1 MPTDTWCTHD
11 SHHSFC
17 QECMEGPQPLE
28 GRAASKPTRAQAV
41 PAVPLM
47 TRQTPT
53 AAEAAEA
60 AVAAAD

>member
-28 GRAASKPTRAQAV
+28 GRAASKPARAQAT
-41 PAVPLM
+41 PAVQLM
-47 TRQTPT
+47 ARQTPSG
-53 AAEAAEA
+53 AEAAEA
-60 AVAAAD
+60 SAGAD